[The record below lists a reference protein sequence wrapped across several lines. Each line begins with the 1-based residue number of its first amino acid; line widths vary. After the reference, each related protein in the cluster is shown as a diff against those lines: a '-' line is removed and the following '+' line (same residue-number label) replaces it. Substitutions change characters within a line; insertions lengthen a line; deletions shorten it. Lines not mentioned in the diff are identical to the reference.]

1 MGIKLR
7 NRVFLIILLLI
18 TWLDLSRFGSMPVSK
33 IGRAIPVFPQ
43 LQIDLLRAK
52 EQNLV
57 NDALR
62 ETSRTLLQ
70 YLVPE
75 HYREPWEAQFLFV
88 DLLGDREPEVVFSFA
103 LPPEQGILVL
113 LQKEGQN
120 YYLVSYRTDLLPI
133 NKLEKLPLES
143 GLPVF
148 VTREDHQERLGA
160 FCDSAVITLW
170 KWHDNRLR
178 EVFTENTNWE
188 INWLNTWQDPK
199 STPPQWLKLR
209 QAFQITCQEKEGQIL
224 LLVEGEQE
232 FSAAPARQALTDQI
246 TGLPA
251 EYEFSLLQNR
261 PISRQYS
268 WDEEWQHFILR
279 TGSYLPPNE
288 DTPQKIAILKDL
300 NDSLETLANP
310 NTATNTTDAG
320 YLVQD
325 RKERTFTL
333 PKNQVLN

>member
-7 NRVFLIILLLI
+7 NRVFLIILMLI

-43 LQIDLLRAK
+43 LQIDLLQAK

-62 ETSRTLLQ
+62 ETSKTLLQ

-75 HYREPWEAQFLFV
+75 HWKEPWDAKFLFA
-88 DLLGDREPEVVFSFA
+88 DILGDGAPEVVFSFA

-120 YYLVSYRTDLLPI
+120 YFLVSYRTDRLPI
-133 NKLEKLPLES
+133 SKLEKLPLEA

-178 EVFTENTNWE
+178 EIFTENTAWE
-188 INWLNTWQDPK
+188 INWLNTWQDAK
-199 STPPQWLKLR
+199 ATPPQWLKLR
-209 QAFQITCQEKEGQIL
+209 QAFQITCREKEGQIL

-232 FSAAPARQALTDQI
+232 FSAAPALQSLTAQI

-251 EYEFSLLQNR
+251 EYEFSLVQNR
-261 PISRQYS
+261 RISRQYY

-288 DTPQKIAILKDL
+288 DAPQKIAVLKDL
-300 NDSLETLANP
+300 DDSLETLAVP
-310 NTATNTTDAG
+310 KTDPNTTDAG
-320 YLVQD
+320 YLVLD
-325 RKERTFTL
+325 REWRTFTL
-333 PKNQVLN
+333 PKNQILN

>member
-1 MGIKLR
+1 MGIKMR

-43 LQIDLLRAK
+43 LQINLLQAK
-52 EQNLV
+52 EHNLV

-75 HYREPWEAQFLFV
+75 HWKEPWEAQFLFV
-88 DLLGDREPEVVFSFA
+88 DLLGDQDAEMVFSFA

-113 LQKEGQN
+113 LQKEGKN

-133 NKLEKLPLES
+133 SKLEKLPLEA
-143 GLPVF
+143 GPPVF

-160 FCDSAVITLW
+160 FCDTSVITLW
-170 KWHDNRLR
+170 KWQDNRLR
-178 EVFTENTNWE
+178 EIFTENTAWE

-199 STPPQWLKLR
+199 ATPPQWLKLR
-209 QAFQITCQEKEGQIL
+209 QVFQLTCQEKEQQIL

-232 FSAAPARQALTDQI
+232 FSAAPALQSLTAQI

-251 EYEFSLLQNR
+251 ECEFSLRQNR
-261 PISRQYS
+261 RISRQYY

-288 DTPQKIAILKDL
+288 DAPQKIAVLKDL
-300 NDSLETLANP
+300 DDSLETLAVP
-310 NTATNTTDAG
+310 KTDPNTTDAG
-320 YLVQD
+320 YLVLD
-325 RKERTFTL
+325 REGRTFTL